1 VDGTTWRPL
10 RTLVCLLA
18 ACGVAAGAASARPV
32 AAGPAAG
39 RGDVLQAG
47 PPGTELTLTPAAG
60 APRLARADG
69 RGVALELPEGA
80 APTAVAALAEGW
92 AVAGTRPD
100 GGGGTRLFFVVG
112 SAGRTLPLAP
122 PPGRGGAVRRDPV
135 LLVDGGRLAGAA
147 WLEGDA
153 TGRLGVRAAA
163 FDGER
168 WGAPE
173 PVAPPGPGSQL
184 ALAGAVLDDGSWLL
198 AWSAFD
204 GGDDEIV
211 WAQRLGGSWLPA
223 ARLGADNAVPDITP
237 ALAATAGGGAVAAWS
252 RYDGREYRLRTARF
266 ERGEWRLEE
275 WAGSAG
281 SLFPSFAGTREK
293 PWLLYRDARAA
304 GWAVAE
310 VAPAGEERTLPAR
323 RLAADTPSER
333 PAVIAEDGAPLLVWP
348 AAGDGST
355 LRVRPRASGAAEG
368 GR

>member
-1 VDGTTWRPL
+1 MDGTTRRPL
-10 RTLVCLLA
+10 RALACLLA
-18 ACGVAAGAASARPV
+18 ACGLAAGAASPRPA

-47 PPGTELTLTPAAG
+47 PPGAELTLTLAAG
-60 APRLARADG
+60 SPRLARAG
-69 RGVALELPEGA
+69 ERGVALELPEGA

-100 GGGGTRLFFVVG
+100 GGGGTRLFLVVG
-112 SAGRTLPLAP
+112 FAGRPRPLAP
-122 PPGRGGAVRRDPV
+122 PPGWDGAVRRDPV
-135 LLVDGGRLAGAA
+135 LLVDDGRLAGAA